1 MEENNPS
8 SAVEE
13 ILEQPD
19 RLKDLDLDA
28 FAEELARQGYGNKQ
42 ITLYDIRDELIN
54 RFKDHRPP
62 YNGLTSEER
71 FRLLTGETQQSLF
84 YGKMITCVV
93 NGFAFKK
100 ATREELDSANPT
112 RNDETNLWKCPF
124 CLKDSFLDLSEVC
137 VASIRTIIFLLR
149 RHSQTFPVGWC
160 SVVERFLCLLGFFLN
175 ILGMDTFR

>member
-1 MEENNPS
+1 MEESNPS

-54 RFKDHRPP
+54 RFKDNRLP
-62 YNGLTSEER
+62 YNGISVENR

-84 YGKMITCVV
+84 NGKMITCVV
-93 NGFAFKK
+93 TGYAFKK

-112 RNDETNLWKCPF
+112 RNDETNQWKCPF
-124 CLKDSFLDLSEVC
+124 CLNDNFLDLSEVC
-137 VASIRTIIFLLR
+137 TICNVFNGGYC
-149 RHSQTFPVGWC
+149 HHF
-160 SVVERFLCLLGFFLN
+160 
-175 ILGMDTFR
+175 